1 MVIKIKIIKIKEAKV
16 LQLIII
22 LEKKYKI
29 IIFNNLKMTLK
40 LERVINLQK
49 KVKLIIIISKIKVR
63 VLLKAKITKNN
74 ILAQRNNVIKSN

>member
-22 LEKKYKI
+22 LEKKCKI

-40 LERVINLQK
+40 LGRVINL
-49 KVKLIIIISKIKVR
+49 
-63 VLLKAKITKNN
+63 
-74 ILAQRNNVIKSN
+74 

>member
-22 LEKKYKI
+22 KEKKKKI

>member
-22 LEKKYKI
+22 LEKKCKI

-40 LERVINLQK
+40 LGRVINQQK

-63 VLLKAKITKNN
+63 VLRN
-74 ILAQRNNVIKSN
+74 RNNQ

>member
-22 LEKKYKI
+22 LEKKCKI

-40 LERVINLQK
+40 LGRVINLQK

-63 VLLKAKITKNN
+63 VLRN
-74 ILAQRNNVIKSN
+74 RNNQ

>member
-40 LERVINLQK
+40 LGRVINL
-49 KVKLIIIISKIKVR
+49 
-63 VLLKAKITKNN
+63 
-74 ILAQRNNVIKSN
+74 